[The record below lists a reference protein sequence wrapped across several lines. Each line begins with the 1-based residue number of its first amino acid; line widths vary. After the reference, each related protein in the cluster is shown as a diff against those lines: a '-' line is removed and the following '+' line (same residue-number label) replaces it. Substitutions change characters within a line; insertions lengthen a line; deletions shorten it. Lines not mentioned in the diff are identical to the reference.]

1 MAREVGYR
9 IAMPALSKD
18 YKRAT
23 RQMPVDELVRLIE
36 LTRAPERDAD
46 GAGAIELPS

>member
-36 LTRAPERDAD
+36 RTRGPASAD
-46 GAGAIELPS
+46 DEIDPQTPRG